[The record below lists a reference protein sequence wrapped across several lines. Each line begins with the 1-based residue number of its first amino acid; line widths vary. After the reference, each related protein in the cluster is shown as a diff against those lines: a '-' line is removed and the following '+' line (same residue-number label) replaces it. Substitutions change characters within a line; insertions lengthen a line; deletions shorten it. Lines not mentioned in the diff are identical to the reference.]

1 MISYCNCLVLVLYKF
16 QVFRPKNW
24 NPKFSPI
31 ILKWCAYIAYPKIAL
46 ILVKRSPHYLNY
58 RMILKFFLFSNWV
71 IIAQFG
77 YIFLWMIPPSFGYI
91 TKLVG
96 KKKSLGTQVAYKT
109 PIMPKERGKSIYIF
123 KALYFTW
130 YYYNIKKNSR

>member
-1 MISYCNCLVLVLYKF
+1 
-16 QVFRPKNW
+16 
-24 NPKFSPI
+24 
-31 ILKWCAYIAYPKIAL
+31 
-46 ILVKRSPHYLNY
+46 
-58 RMILKFFLFSNWV
+58 
-71 IIAQFG
+71 
-77 YIFLWMIPPSFGYI
+77 MIPPSFGYI